1 MSKRDLVSKLNKSRS
16 NVIKLRVTIMIVRLT
31 QARTFWCWKLNQTKK
46 KKGSKEVLQA
56 IHIFKYQAIDF
67 DNNSYVVYMLYIC
80 CVYEKIHLHFVF
92 DWPFSII
99 WCELKQSRNRVDK
112 NAFLREYGAL
122 FCIHYTYL

>member
-1 MSKRDLVSKLNKSRS
+1 MARDNHDCSSGAGAYVFG
-16 NVIKLRVTIMIVRLT
+16 V
-31 QARTFWCWKLNQTKK
+31 TKK

-92 DWPFSII
+92 D
-99 WCELKQSRNRVDK
+99 
-112 NAFLREYGAL
+112 
-122 FCIHYTYL
+122 